1 MSKWKLIW
9 KQYRMTILLFL
20 SIVIGTILGLL
31 LKEDAKVLKPFGDI
45 FLNLMFTIVVP
56 LVFFTI
62 ASSVSS
68 MIDLK
73 RLGKLL
79 GVMLG
84 VFFITSLL
92 AAIFMLF
99 SVKTIDPV
107 GSASILIEAGE
118 KVEEISIGERIVEA
132 ITVND
137 FSSILSRSH
146 MLPLILFS
154 ILFGLGTSML
164 KEEGKTVSRFLNSGS
179 KIMMKI
185 VSFIMYYAPIG
196 LCGYFAALVGEF
208 GPNLMES
215 YARSFLLYCIV
226 GILYYL
232 IFYTLYA
239 YISGK
244 KEGVKTFYQNIL
256 PPTATALATQSSLA
270 TLPTN
275 LEAAK
280 NMGIPKDIREV
291 SLPIGST
298 MNMHGSVLGSILKI
312 AFLFTVFGR
321 DFSGIG
327 TYFTALFIAVLS
339 GVVMSGIPGG
349 GLIGEMLIV
358 SLYNFPAGAF
368 GIIATIG
375 MIIDAP
381 ATALNVVGNPA
392 VTMMITR
399 ILEGKDWLKKKITS

>member
-73 RLGKLL
+73 RLGELL

-118 KVEEISIGERIVEA
+118 KIEQISIGERIVEA

-164 KEEGKTVSRFLNSGS
+164 KEEGKTVSHFLNSGS

-226 GILYYL
+226 GVLYYL

-399 ILEGKDWLKKKITS
+399 IVEGKDWLKKKITS

>member
-118 KVEEISIGERIVEA
+118 KIEQISIGERIVEA

-164 KEEGKTVSRFLNSGS
+164 KEEGKTVSHFLNSGS

-399 ILEGKDWLKKKITS
+399 IVEGKDWLKKKITS

>member
-73 RLGKLL
+73 RLGELL

-118 KVEEISIGERIVEA
+118 KIEQISIGERIVEA

-164 KEEGKTVSRFLNSGS
+164 KEEGKTVSHFLNSGS

-399 ILEGKDWLKKKITS
+399 IVEGKDWLKKKITS

>member
-73 RLGKLL
+73 RLGELL

-118 KVEEISIGERIVEA
+118 KIEQISIGERIVEA

-164 KEEGKTVSRFLNSGS
+164 KEEGKTVSHFLNSGS

>member
-164 KEEGKTVSRFLNSGS
+164 KEEGKTVSHFLNSGS

-239 YISGK
+239 YLSGK

-399 ILEGKDWLKKKITS
+399 IVEGKDWLKKKITS

>member
-84 VFFITSLL
+84 VFFITSLI

-118 KVEEISIGERIVEA
+118 KIEQISIGERIVEA

-164 KEEGKTVSRFLNSGS
+164 KEEGKTVSHFLNSGS

-226 GILYYL
+226 GVFYYL

-239 YISGK
+239 YLSGK

-399 ILEGKDWLKKKITS
+399 IVEGKDWLKKKITS

>member
-84 VFFITSLL
+84 VFFITSLI

-118 KVEEISIGERIVEA
+118 KIEQISIGERIVEA

-164 KEEGKTVSRFLNSGS
+164 KEEGKTVSHFLNSGS

-399 ILEGKDWLKKKITS
+399 IVEGKDWLKKKITS